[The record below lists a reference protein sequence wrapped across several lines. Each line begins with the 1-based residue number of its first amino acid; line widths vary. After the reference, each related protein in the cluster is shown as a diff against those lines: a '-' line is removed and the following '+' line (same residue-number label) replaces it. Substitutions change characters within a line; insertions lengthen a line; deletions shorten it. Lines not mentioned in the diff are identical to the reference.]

1 MSPMMGSPKIENTTM
16 TTQSPTPIMFTVR
29 LLLICAAAAI
39 MTSCDNHQ
47 LRSRAEAG
55 DARAQHEYA
64 NLLQNGKGLVLR
76 DMAAAHKWWR
86 RAAIQGHIISQ
97 ITLGGRYEQG
107 DADIE
112 GGVERDDVEG
122 YAWLSIAADN
132 VAADKDP
139 NQPVNGTDEA
149 RKYRDEVGM
158 RLTPEQ
164 KARAL
169 QRAAELQKEID
180 ACKKSAVK
188 QVRF

>member
-1 MSPMMGSPKIENTTM
+1 MSPKMGSPKIENTTM
-16 TTQSPTPIMFTVR
+16 TIQSPTPIMPTVR

-39 MTSCDNHQ
+39 MTSCDNAQ
-47 LRSRAEAG
+47 LRAKAEAG

-86 RAAIQGHIISQ
+86 KAAIQGHIISQ

-112 GGVERDDVEG
+112 DGVERDDVEG

-132 VAADKDP
+132 FAADKDP

-149 RKYRDEVGM
+149 RIYRDEVGM

-180 ACKKSAVK
+180 AQQKSAVK
-188 QVRF
+188 